1 MIKQAAKIS
10 AEKMQQ
16 LFDAVRQQSKNLSAN
31 TRWSASQVAQF
42 LNASLATSAATE
54 VDRYLRGIFETS
66 STAYDKA
73 MDYGRHRMNEFGGDH
88 RLFDGGHSV
97 SGAWEAVK
105 SALPEDTLGEEAMGF
120 LQAYWKD
127 LVTPMGMPITTL
139 NREGFEAVAKM
150 ASNLGIEREWL
161 MDVVSFTATESVG
174 AFAAVISASMNWGR
188 AETEEFAKLAAGL
201 TTSAALAANPLAMTV
216 ALLLVARS
224 VHNGRKENKL
234 KKVLRSF
241 GWGAAKSGAF
251 IGAASIVGGGAWIGI
266 GCGLMAA
273 FIVHKYENRVSD
285 DNDKYNPGHMAKV
298 MTPLLQSQLVPLL
311 EHRK

>member
-1 MIKQAAKIS
+1 MR
-10 AEKMQQ
+10 Q
-16 LFDAVRQQSKNLSAN
+16 LFDAARQRSKNLSDN

-42 LNASLATSAATE
+42 LNASLATDAALE
-54 VDRYLRGIFETS
+54 VDRYLRTILETS
-66 STAYDKA
+66 ATAYDKE
-73 MDYGRHRMNEFGGDH
+73 MDYGRHLMSEFGGDH
-88 RLFDGGHSV
+88 RIFDGGHSV
-97 SGAWEAVK
+97 SGAWESVK

-139 NREGFEAVAKM
+139 NRESFEAVAKM
-150 ASNLGIEREWL
+150 ASNLGIEKEWL
-161 MDVVSFTATESVG
+161 LDVVSFTATESVG
-174 AFAAVISASMNWGR
+174 AFAAVLGASMNWGR
-188 AETEEFAKLAAGL
+188 AEAEEFAKLAAGL
-201 TTSAALAANPLAMTV
+201 TTSAALAANPLALTV

-224 VHNGRKENKL
+224 VNNGRRENKL

-251 IGAASIVGGGAWIGI
+251 IGAASIVGGGAWVGI

-273 FIVHKYENRVSD
+273 FIVQKYENRVSED
-285 DNDKYNPGHMAKV
+285 DNKYDPSHMSKV

-311 EHRK
+311 EHRN